1 MREYI
6 ARISLITKNE
16 KILFQKVDFN
26 VDYGEDKIERF
37 NKVYKNK
44 INLNEE
50 FKKVYPTFFHFNRYG
65 FNLIDCS
72 FEFGKFC
79 NTYGITMEEYEN
91 MLANKTVNLPFP
103 LVGSITVEYNNEELN
118 CKFGVYT
125 INSRVFLIN
134 FPENEKYFI
143 KYDNFLYCELKL
155 ISDASEKEKEEYKN
169 FCLNWVKK

>member
-50 FKKVYPTFFHFNRYG
+50 FKKVYPTFFHFNRCG
-65 FNLIDCS
+65 FNLIDRS

-79 NTYGITMEEYEN
+79 NIYGITMEEYEN
-91 MLANKTVNLPFP
+91 MLANKTVN
-103 LVGSITVEYNNEELN
+103 
-118 CKFGVYT
+118 
-125 INSRVFLIN
+125 
-134 FPENEKYFI
+134 
-143 KYDNFLYCELKL
+143 
-155 ISDASEKEKEEYKN
+155 
-169 FCLNWVKK
+169 